1 MRLSTKVRGVRESL
15 LLDVYNRE
23 ETWSAYITVEYTLRT
38 RQGSFS
44 RRTLPAILRTI
55 SNEAWRPPNLIINP
69 FRRGALIFGP
79 PSEIQKLRFGNSGV
93 AELRQSR
100 NFYRFDGWN
109 GFGGVKSPKTIIFLR
124 NLLRIKRGKP
134 VKDPTFRYILK
145 ATNVLNFNRKLTTC

>member
-23 ETWSAYITVEYTLRT
+23 ETWSAYITAEYTLGT

-69 FRRGALIFGP
+69 FRRAALIFGP

-109 GFGGVKSPKTIIFLR
+109 GFRGVKSPKTIIFLR
-124 NLLRIKRGKP
+124 DLLRIKRGKTRERP
-134 VKDPTFRYILK
+134 DISLDIKSNECP
-145 ATNVLNFNRKLTTC
+145 

>member
-69 FRRGALIFGP
+69 FRRGALIFGR

-109 GFGGVKSPKTIIFLR
+109 GFGGVKSRKTITFLR
-124 NLLRIKRGKP
+124 NLLRIKRGK
-134 VKDPTFRYILK
+134 
-145 ATNVLNFNRKLTTC
+145 NRKGPEVSLDIKSNECP